1 MARKILSSV
10 AVSFKFVAFAWV
22 VVIASASPISAQ
34 RVASNSAVGISRIVH
49 SATRTAD
56 SASSVASSSGEIAP
70 AAVRAVAATSA
81 GLVAGYIGAVFGAR
95 MSGSC
100 SCDDPGLVGAIFG
113 GLGGVALGSSLGAAA
128 PGLGSICTLN
138 ERFARTLIGSVV
150 GTVAGI
156 AAAEASRQILALPL
170 LAVGGSV
177 VSLGR
182 CMGGGVLREQS
193 SVRTRRMMPLS
204 SARSRRKVE
213 VC

>member
-1 MARKILSSV
+1 MAPKILSSV
-10 AVSFKFVAFAWV
+10 AVSFRFVAFAWV
-22 VVIASASPISAQ
+22 VVIAGASPMNAQ
-34 RVASNSAVGISRIVH
+34 RVASNSPVGVSRLVFAETR
-49 SATRTAD
+49 ATD
-56 SASSVASSSGEIAP
+56 SASSIASSGEIAP

-156 AAAEASRQILALPL
+156 AAAQASRQILALPL

-177 VSLGR
+177 ASLGR
-182 CMGGGVLREQS
+182 CMGG
-193 SVRTRRMMPLS
+193 SVS
-204 SARSRRKVE
+204 SATLRTSP
-213 VC
+213 